1 MAPTVRREDQQNRPG
16 RVTTHSFRKTVAT
29 LIDEQGLSARV
40 GADHL
45 GHAKISMTQ
54 DVYMTRG
61 KVHTAVAELLG
72 RAINDE

>member
-1 MAPTVRREDQQNRPG
+1 M
-16 RVTTHSFRKTVAT
+16 
-29 LIDEQGLSARV
+29 IDEQGLSARV

-61 KVHTAVAELLG
+61 KVHTAVAELLD
-72 RAINDE
+72 RAINDG